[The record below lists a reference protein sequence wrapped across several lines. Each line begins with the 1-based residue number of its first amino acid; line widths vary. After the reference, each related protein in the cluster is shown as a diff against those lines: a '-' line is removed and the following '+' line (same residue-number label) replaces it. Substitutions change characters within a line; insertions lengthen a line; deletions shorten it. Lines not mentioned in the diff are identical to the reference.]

1 MGGGDSPATSVSRVA
16 HHLKDAV
23 HRPAP
28 PTPTTSSAPSS
39 VVFVVQY
46 DFHGVGDDQLSVR
59 KGDQVRVLG
68 YNRTSEWCEAEV
80 VATVKQ
86 PSRRLH
92 MSGWIPSSY
101 VTPLNSLEKNAWY
114 HGKVSRNESEYLL
127 SSGINGSFLV
137 RESETSYGQFS
148 ISVRH
153 DGRVYHYRI
162 NVDSGDR
169 LFITQESKF
178 KTLGELIH
186 HHSVNADG
194 LICNLLYPAPK
205 KERAPTVFSLSPTQ
219 PDEWEICRNEIVM
232 RNKLGGG
239 QYGDVYEGYWKRHD
253 RTVAVKTLKEDAMA
267 LHDFLAEAAIM
278 KDLRHPNLVQLLG
291 VCTREP
297 PFYIITEYMNR
308 GNLLD
313 YLRKSDQKRLPMPI
327 LMSMATQIA
336 SGMSYLEARN
346 FIHRDL
352 AARNCLVSDG
362 HLVKV
367 ADFGLARFMRDDTY
381 TAQQGAKFPIKW
393 TAPEGLAYNTFSTKS
408 DVWAFGVLLWEIAT
422 YGMAPY
428 PGVELN
434 NVYGLLE
441 RGFRMDAPQGCP
453 SAVYRLMLQCWN
465 WSPSD
470 RPRFSDLLSS
480 LETLF
485 PPASPASQTST
496 FRPVSSSSMTMDSRT
511 PPPPP
516 SASTKPKLL
525 SDTMSGLSL
534 AEKNLRKAGSRYGTM
549 PKGQRID
556 AFLESVAASPPEE
569 NDIVSDDSLD
579 LEESSLSAPS
589 SSRQSI
595 SDGSGLNGFSHGQN
609 ELLAQLKERLKKTK
623 SKPTQQPPVVSTASI
638 CVLRKPEVASQKADG
653 GSQTDASPECEL
665 QAKIRQLRHVEDR
678 NQQNQSRPSSVS
690 PSPSPSAQPRVEVAR
705 VRQLVTQKVAP
716 LQHHRPFSLQAKE
729 GMAVIGKGRRGISS
743 SSGSESEDEGGL
755 PPIPAN
761 RTKCTK
767 SATPEINRSS
777 TPELRLG
784 SFRPS
789 ASEPPPPTR
798 SFSTLQRSSR
808 AGSAFAR
815 SPAGPPINEPLKK
828 VVSAE
833 AETPVG
839 EMTRA
844 FSLRDLASKFEKPH
858 EKPVRPDTTHKTK
871 RYSLMNDMNHHVPSG
886 PSASGAGGAV
896 GSDGVSK
903 ESLVELYEH
912 LEKTIADLRESG
924 GTSKLIQLSDA
935 VQKFHNSCAIYAEL
949 ISPHSKFR
957 YRRVPYFLYL
967 TALLHF
973 RELLNRVEVFVRQLR
988 QCASSSDSHFAEQK
1002 VIPQFEHT
1010 IRQINQLVHR

>member
-1 MGGGDSPATSVSRVA
+1 MGGGDSPAAAANPRSSSA
-16 HHLKDAV
+16 HHLKESG

-28 PTPTTSSAPSS
+28 SAPTTSSAPSS
-39 VVFVVQY
+39 VIFVVQY

-68 YNRTSEWCEAEV
+68 YNVTSEWCEAEV
-80 VATVKQ
+80 VSTVKQ
-86 PSRRLH
+86 SSRRQH
-92 MSGWIPSSY
+92 MIGWIPSSY
-101 VTPLNSLEKNAWY
+101 VTPLNSLEKNSWY

-162 NVDSGDR
+162 NLDSSGR

-194 LICNLLYPAPK
+194 LICNLLYPAAK

-219 PDEWEICRNEIVM
+219 PDEWEIGRNEIVM

-313 YLRKSDQKRLPMPI
+313 FLRKSDHKRITMPI

-336 SGMSYLEARN
+336 AGMAYLESRN

-352 AARNCLVSDG
+352 AARNCLVADG
-362 HLVKV
+362 FLVKV

-408 DVWAFGVLLWEIAT
+408 DVWAFGVLLWEIST

-480 LETLF
+480 LESLF
-485 PPASPASQTST
+485 PSSTPTSQTST
-496 FRPVSSSSMTMDSRT
+496 FRPASTSNLTLDTRT

-525 SDTMSGLSL
+525 PDAVSGLSL

-556 AFLESVAASPPEE
+556 AFLESVAATPPEE
-569 NDIVSDDSLD
+569 NDLVSDDSLD
-579 LEESSLSAPS
+579 LDESSLSAPS

-595 SDGSGLNGFSHGQN
+595 SEGSGLNGFAHGQN

-623 SKPTQQPPVVSTASI
+623 TKPTPQVPVVNTASI
-638 CVLRKPEVASQKADG
+638 CVLRKPEITAPKADG
-653 GSQTDASPECEL
+653 GSQTEVSPSQPECEL
-665 QAKIRQLRHVEDR
+665 KAKIRQLRHVEER
-678 NQQNQSRPSSVS
+678 NGHDKPDSVS
-690 PSPSPSAQPRVEVAR
+690 PAPSPAAPPRVEVAR

-729 GMAVIGKGRRGISS
+729 GMVVIGGDRRGLSS
-743 SSGSESEDEGGL
+743 SSESESEDDGPL
-755 PPIPAN
+755 PPIPSS
-761 RTKCTK
+761 RTKFTK
-767 SATPEINRSS
+767 SATPELNRSS
-777 TPELRLG
+777 TPELRLN

-789 ASEPPPPTR
+789 TSEPPPPTR
-798 SFSTLQRSSR
+798 SFSTLQRSGR

-815 SPAGPPINEPLKK
+815 SSAAPPINEPLKK
-828 VVSAE
+828 ISAE
-833 AETPVG
+833 AENVG

-844 FSLRDLASKFEKPH
+844 FSLRDLASKFEKPSS
-858 EKPVRPDTTHKTK
+858 EKPVVLRPEATHKTK
-871 RYSLMNDMNHHVPSG
+871 RYSLMNDVNHHVPSG
-886 PSASGAGGAV
+886 QSGSGTGGAL
-896 GSDGVSK
+896 GPDAVSK
-903 ESLVELYEH
+903 ESLVELYEY
-912 LEKTIADLRESG
+912 LERSIADLRENG
-924 GTSKLIQLSDA
+924 GASKLIQLSDT
-935 VQKFHNSCAIYAEL
+935 VQKFHSTCAIYAEN

-957 YRRVPYFLYL
+957 Y
-967 TALLHF
+967 

-988 QCASSSDSHFAEQK
+988 QCASGSNAAFAEQK
-1002 VIPQFEHT
+1002 VLPQFEQT